1 MKGCMDIKTSIV
13 ILTFNKLEYTIAC
26 IDSIREYTRRGTYEI
41 IVIDNASTDGT
52 RDWLAQ
58 QTDIVTIF
66 NEENLGFPKGCNQG
80 IQIATGSNILLLNND
95 VIVTEHWLDN
105 LLEALYSSEEI
116 GAVGAISNNCPYYQ
130 AIPVDYKTLDEMHS
144 FARALNVHDPKKW
157 EERIKLVGFC
167 MLIKREVVDKVG
179 SLDERFTPGNYEDD
193 DYSFRILQ
201 AGYRLLLCKDVF
213 IHHVGHGT
221 FKDLKSEFDSIM
233 RTSRSKFIEKWGFN
247 SDYSTFI
254 RSDVTMLMDDHPTN
268 EAIRVLEVGCAC
280 GATLLDVKNR
290 FNNAQLYGIEINSAS
305 AAISS
310 LFAEVSAS
318 NVENDLDYEEEFFDY
333 ILLPD
338 VLEHLQEPWGVLS
351 RLKKY
356 LKNNG
361 KILASLPNVNHFT
374 VIRDMLRGRWE
385 YTDAGLLDRTHLR
398 FFTLKE
404 IEDMFLNAGFH
415 DLQYNVKKLH
425 EQPED
430 EEWINNLAKISDP
443 SIAFQLRVYQY
454 LIRGVKKEH
463 LAELTQAVTEV
474 GEGSS
479 ESIVSIGNMLMNN
492 DSILEDTLQIIE
504 QHTAHPEDTYN
515 SLAIHLY
522 QQQHYNHI
530 IPLLSKAFDLNP
542 HHQDTLYNLG
552 YFLYLANE
560 NDLAL
565 SYLER
570 IEIKDQDVL
579 ELISKVSI

>member
-13 ILTFNKLEYTIAC
+13 ILTFNKLEYTIPC
-26 IDSIREYTRRGTYEI
+26 IDSIREYTRQGTYEI

-52 RDWLAQ
+52 REWLAQ

-105 LLEALYSSEEI
+105 LLEALYSSEDI

-144 FARALNVHDPKKW
+144 FARTLNVHDPKKW
-157 EERIKLVGFC
+157 EDRVKLIGFC
-167 MLIKREVVDKVG
+167 MLIKREVVEQVG

-221 FKDLKSEFDSIM
+221 FKDLKSEVHNIM
-233 RTSRSKFIEKWGFN
+233 RTNRSKFIEKWGFD
-247 SDYSTFI
+247 SDYSTYI
-254 RSDVTMLMDDHPTN
+254 RSDVTKLMVNHPAN
-268 EAIRVLEVGCAC
+268 EPIRVLEVGCAC
-280 GATLLDVKNR
+280 GGTLLDVKNK
-290 FNNAQLYGIEINSAS
+290 FNNAQLYGIEINSGS

-318 NVENDLDYEEEFFDY
+318 NVEYDLEFEEDFFDY
-333 ILLPD
+333 IILPD
-338 VLEHLQEPWGVLS
+338 VLEHLQDPWSVLI

-361 KILASLPNVNHFT
+361 NIIASLPNVNHYT
-374 VIRDMLRGRWE
+374 VIRDMLQGRWK
-385 YTDAGLLDRTHLR
+385 YTDSGLLDRTHLR
-398 FFTLKE
+398 FFTLQE
-404 IEDMFLNAGFH
+404 IEDMFSNAGFH
-415 DLQYNVKKLH
+415 DLQYSVNKLQ
-425 EQPED
+425 ERPED
-430 EEWINNLAKISDP
+430 EEWISKLAQLSDP
-443 SIAFQLRVYQY
+443 SVAFQFRVYQY
-454 LIRGVKKEH
+454 LVKAVKKDH
-463 LAELTQAVTEV
+463 IDELMQAVTGL
-474 GEGSS
+474 GEDARERVADIGS
-479 ESIVSIGNMLMNN
+479 MLVNN
-492 DSILEDTLQIIE
+492 ASLLEDTLQIIE

-530 IPLLSKAFDLNP
+530 IPLLSKAFSLNP

-570 IEIKDQDVL
+570 IEVKDQDVL
-579 ELISKVSI
+579 ELISKVSV